1 MRENM
6 TDKLQHTN
14 DKGEFEES
22 ESLTSKHKELIAQ
35 KQAYMQELYDWILK
49 HKPTKDQLHHKKLD
63 LCKKYK
69 RKTVPT
75 DIELYMSAPSELVAQ
90 LKPYVSSKPIRTSSG
105 VAVIATM
112 SMPSLCPHGSCTF
125 CPGGL
130 GSPYG
135 DTPMSYTGTEPST
148 MRAIRN
154 EYDPYR
160 IIFNRLQQY
169 ILLGQHPDKC
179 DQIVQGGTFPS
190 FPVDYQEHYMYY
202 SFKAYNDFSREFFDE
217 HGEFKLE
224 HFKAFFELPSDPH
237 DIERANRIKEKIL
250 TLKEKNTRSLEEE
263 QVANETAAIRC
274 IGLTIETKPDWGF
287 AEHGH
292 EFLRLGATRVE
303 LGVQTIYDDILA
315 AVNRGHTIAETY
327 KSIEELKDLAFK
339 LNFHIMPGL
348 PTPQR
353 NRIDRDRDIASI
365 RAMFEDDHF
374 KPDMIKIYPCMV
386 MPGTPLEREW
396 KEGKFIPLSTEEA
409 ADIIV
414 EGYRFVPEW
423 CRIMRVQRDI
433 PTYSTTAGVSKTNL
447 RQYVD
452 ELALARGVVSRDIR
466 AREIMQEEIVGEPQ
480 IVVRR
485 YTASHGVEYFISVE
499 ANDKLLGFCRMRY
512 PHNALRSEITPKSAL
527 IRELHVY
534 GQAVPIG
541 QHSNKAQHKGFGRQ
555 LMERA
560 EEISR
565 TEGRD
570 KMIVI
575 SGVGVREY
583 YRKLGYEREGPY
595 MCKLL

>member
-1 MRENM
+1 MIEY
-6 TDKLQHTN
+6 TT
-14 DKGEFEES
+14 
-22 ESLTSKHKELIAQ
+22 ELFP
-35 KQAYMQELYDWILK
+35 WILAN
-49 HKPTKDQLHHKKLD
+49 KPTKEQLHAKKLE

-69 RKTVPT
+69 IKHVPT
-75 DIELYMSAPSELVAQ
+75 DIELYMRVPTDQVSEF
-90 LKPYVSSKPIRTSSG
+90 KPYLSSKPIRTSSG

-112 SMPSLCPHGSCTF
+112 SMPSLCPHGACTF

-148 MRAIRN
+148 MRAMRN

-160 IIFNRLQQY
+160 IIFNRLQQF

-190 FPVDYQEHYMYY
+190 FPVDYQEKYMNY
-202 SFKAYNDFSREFFDE
+202 SFKAYNDFSAEFFDTE
-217 HGEFKLE
+217 GTFLLE
-224 HFKAFFELPSDPH
+224 HFKEFFELPSKPGDK
-237 DIERANRIKEKIL
+237 DRAERIKQRIL
-250 TLKEKNTRSLEEE
+250 AIKERNYQSLEDE
-263 QVANETAAIRC
+263 QVRNETAVIRC
-274 IGLTIETKPDWGF
+274 IGVTIETKPDWGL
-287 AEHGH
+287 AEHGQ

-315 AVNRGHTIAETY
+315 AVNRGHTIQETY
-327 KSIEELKDLAFK
+327 DSVKQLRDLAFK

-348 PTPQR
+348 PTPSGK
-353 NRIDRDRDIASI
+353 RIERERDIESI
-365 RAMFEDDHF
+365 RAMFEDPRYC
-374 KPDMIKIYPCMV
+374 PDMIKIYPCMV
-386 MPGTPLEREW
+386 MPGTPLEREY
-396 KEGKFIPLSTEEA
+396 KEGTFVPLSTDEA

-414 EGYRFVPEW
+414 EGYRYVPEW

-433 PTYSTTAGVSKTNL
+433 PTFSTTAGVTRTNL

-452 ELALARGVVSRDIR
+452 ELAKERGVVSRDIR
-466 AREIMQEEIVGEPQ
+466 AREIMRGQIVGDAEIVE
-480 IVVRR
+480 RR
-485 YTASHGVEYFISVE
+485 FDCADGVEYFLSVE
-499 ANDKLLGFCRMRY
+499 ADDKLLGFVRMRY
-512 PHNALRSEITPKSAL
+512 PSECLRSEITPQSAL

-541 QHSNKAQHKGFGRQ
+541 GIDGKKAQHKGYGRQ

-560 EEISR
+560 EEIATR
-565 TEGRD
+565 EGKT

-583 YRKLGYEREGPY
+583 YRKIGYVREGPY
-595 MCKLL
+595 MCKEL

>member
-1 MRENM
+1 M
-6 TDKLQHTN
+6 DYYA
-14 DKGEFEES
+14 
-22 ESLTSKHKELIAQ
+22 ELFA
-35 KQAYMQELYDWILK
+35 WIIEK
-49 HKPTKDQLHHKKLD
+49 KPTKDQLHSKKLE
-63 LCKKYK
+63 LCKKHGK
-69 RKTVPT
+69 KTVPT
-75 DIELYMSAPSELVAQ
+75 DIEVYMSAPHDLIPQ
-90 LKPYVSSKPIRTSSG
+90 IKKYVSSKPIRTSSG

-190 FPVDYQEHYMYY
+190 FPKEYQEHYMYF
-202 SFKAYNDFSREFFDE
+202 SFKAYNDFSTEFFKKIKHDDGTE
-217 HGEFKLE
+217 STDFDLD
-224 HFKAFFELPSDPH
+224 HFKIFFELPSAPH
-237 DIERANRIKEKIL
+237 DKERAERIKEKIL
-250 TLKEKNTRSLEEE
+250 KLKESNIKSLEEE
-263 QVANETAAIRC
+263 QVQNETAAIRC
-274 IGLTIETKPDWGF
+274 IGITIETKPDWGF
-287 AEHGH
+287 AEHAH

-348 PTPQR
+348 PTPER
-353 NRIDRDRDIASI
+353 ERIDRKRDIENI
-365 RAMFEDDHF
+365 RAMFEDDRF

-386 MPGTPLEREW
+386 MPGTPLEKEW
-396 KEGKFIPLSTEEA
+396 KEGKFIPLSTAEA

-414 EGYRFVPEW
+414 EGYRYVPEW

-452 ELALARGVVSRDIR
+452 ELAQERGVVCRDIR
-466 AREIMQEEIVGEPQ
+466 AREIMQDTIEGEPQ
-480 IVVRR
+480 LVVRKF
-485 YTASHGVEYFISVE
+485 TASHGTEYFISVE
-499 ANDKLLGFCRMRY
+499 ASDKLLGFVRMRY
-512 PHNALRSEITPKSAL
+512 PHKVLRDEITPKSAL

-534 GQAVPIG
+534 GQAVPIH
-541 QHSNKAQHKGFGRQ
+541 QKQSTKAQHKGFGRQ

-560 EEISR
+560 EEIAKDD
-565 TEGRD
+565 GRD
-570 KMIVI
+570 KVVVI

-595 MCKLL
+595 MCKNLDININ